1 MERRRRSASEIAEL
15 VERYRTSGMTR
26 EQYCRQEG
34 AAKST
39 LDRYLRRQ
47 HKGQQLVRVK
57 LKSGS
62 EQEGGFAL
70 VLSNGRRIETGWKFG
85 EAELARLIRVA
96 EAV

>member
-1 MERRRRSASEIAEL
+1 
-15 VERYRTSGMTR
+15 MTR
-26 EQYCRQEG
+26 EQYSRQEG
-34 AAKST
+34 VAKST
-39 LDRYLRRQ
+39 LDRYLGRQ

-57 LKSGS
+57 LKSGP
-62 EQEGGFAL
+62 EQDGGLAL

>member
-1 MERRRRSASEIAEL
+1 MTRRRRSAAEIKEL
-15 VERYRTSGMTR
+15 VERYGTSGMTR
-26 EQYCRQEG
+26 EEYSRQEEV
-34 AAKST
+34 AKST
-39 LDRYLRRQ
+39 LDRYLRRR

-62 EQEGGFAL
+62 EQDSGFAL